1 MSVSSAG
8 CKGVRWACSGSLG
21 ATAAQLNFPSS
32 PEKLRAS
39 AEACGTGA
47 GGEVSRS
54 LSSAFTDFA
63 QRAAAASAPQDS
75 QASGSAQLAVTER
88 ASHAGDHAWV
98 HLFRDKVQG
107 L

>member
-1 MSVSSAG
+1 MSVSLQAARAYDG
-8 CKGVRWACSGSLG
+8 LARQFG

-75 QASGSAQLAVTER
+75 QASGSAQLAEE
-88 ASHAGDHAWV
+88 ASHAGDQWV
-98 HLFRDKVQG
+98 HLS
-107 L
+107 